1 MNKVYTMSFGNL
13 ISSFQIP
20 STSLPLSFSTSQ
32 VPLPDPSFALEQ
44 RSHYQR
50 NNSSS
55 AQNASAH
62 SPIKVSGLSHHHP
75 SSLGKQWHTG
85 KSVSLSLHA
94 THPTHAL
101 AANRRTEHDDAGDD
115 ALHALPWPRRAR
127 VRVGHHGSPQSAA
140 DDDDDDDDSSD
151 QGTAATEEAGEAGAA
166 FDVWLGGDSARVWE
180 GTGDCGDCV
189 CGVVGS
195 LLVGDGG
202 WRGIGI
208 EAVGLMGLKGCDFGV
223 CLVGMKSNWGGLV
236 LWRRVLMCE

>member
-1 MNKVYTMSFGNL
+1 MSFGNL

-20 STSLPLSFSTSQ
+20 STSLPLPFSTSQ

-44 RSHYQR
+44 RSHNQR

-55 AQNASAH
+55 AQNAPAH

-115 ALHALPWPRRAR
+115 ALHVLPRPRRAR

-140 DDDDDDDDSSD
+140 DDDDDDDSSD

-166 FDVWLGGDSARVWE
+166 FDVWLGGDAARVWE
-180 GTGDCGDCV
+180 GIGDCGDCV

-195 LLVGDGG
+195 LLVGDGRR
-202 WRGIGI
+202 RGIGI
-208 EAVGLMGLKGCDFGV
+208 AAVGLMGLKGCGFGV
-223 CLVGMKSNWGGLV
+223 CWDGMKSNWGGLV